1 MNIVL
6 GIISIIATFSIV
18 VCMEKMFKKEGLYVW
33 ISIATI
39 MANILV
45 CKSIDILGLTASLGN
60 VMFAS
65 IFLATDILSEKYDVK
80 DSRKAVMLAIV
91 SQIIFILATT
101 LAVSYIPSETDLSHE
116 SMKTLFSINARVSIS
131 SIVMFGASNMLDI
144 YLFEKLKKK
153 FPKQLWLRNNVSTII
168 SNCLENYFFVFFA
181 FVGIYDYST
190 ILSIATTTSILEIII
205 AICDT
210 PFMYIAKINY
220 RKDM

>member
-39 MANILV
+39 TANILV

-80 DSRKAVMLAIV
+80 DSRKAVMLAIA

-101 LAVSYIPSETDLSHE
+101 LAVSYIPSETDLSNE

-144 YLFEKLKKK
+144 YLFEKIKKK

-181 FVGIYDYST
+181 FAGIYDYST

-210 PFMYIAKINY
+210 PFMYIAK
-220 RKDM
+220 KLK